1 MSPGVSLRVH
11 RGAREIGGNC
21 VELLAGKSRLILDL
35 GRPLNVPLGQPA
47 TLPAIPG
54 LGDPPDERE
63 TAIVISHPH
72 ADHYGLLGGVA
83 DEIPVFI
90 GQEAAR
96 LLDAALPFT
105 DFGMPAARF
114 KNYKHH
120 ETFRFGD
127 FLITPFLVDH
137 SAFDAYAVLIE
148 ANGSRIVY
156 SGDFRMHGRKPGAT
170 RRWLSDPAV
179 QQPDLL
185 VIEGTRLGRSDAED
199 TSEQSLEAIIADK
212 MKASPGLVLATFSPQ
227 NIDRLVTFYKA
238 ARRCRRQLLIDPY
251 AACLLQAIN
260 RPTLPKLDKTS
271 LGVFLPAAM
280 RRRLSTNDELKCL
293 DGLYPYRVYPERIVA
308 HPEKF
313 VLLFRASMIEDIEH
327 MGLDGRPIHLIYSQ
341 WAGYLDQ
348 PTDRL
353 RPWCISKGIDLQ
365 ILHASGHAT
374 RADIM
379 ETIVGLNPR
388 RILPI
393 HTDAP
398 EKIEEQFEGV
408 IDTENGQWIDLP
420 SRQLITEEPSPRLVS
435 HSLSTTISPLAAP

>member
-1 MSPGVSLRVH
+1 MSPGVRLRVH

-35 GRPLNVPLGQPA
+35 GRPLNVPLGQPIA
-47 TLPAIPG
+47 LPAIPG
-54 LGDPPDERE
+54 LGDPPDKRE

-83 DEIPVFI
+83 NEIPVFI

-105 DFGMPAARF
+105 DFGMPATRF

-137 SAFDAYAVLIE
+137 SAFDAYALLVE
-148 ANGSRIVY
+148 ANGFRVLY
-156 SGDFRMHGRKPGAT
+156 SGDFRMHGRKAGAT

-185 VIEGTRLGRSDAED
+185 IIEGTSLGRSDAEGA
-199 TSEQSLEAIIADK
+199 SEQSLEANIADK
-212 MKASPGLVLATFSPQ
+212 IKTSPGLVLATFSPQ

-238 ARRCRRQLLIDPY
+238 ARLCGRQLLIDPY
-251 AACLLQAIN
+251 AAYLLQAIG

-280 RRRLSTNDELKCL
+280 RRRLSNNHELKRL
-293 DGLYPYRVYPERIVA
+293 DGLYPYRVYPERIAA

-313 VLLFRASMIEDIEH
+313 VLLFRASMIEDIERI
-327 MGLDGRPIHLIYSQ
+327 GLDGPIHLIYSQ

-365 ILHASGHAT
+365 VLHVSGHAT
-374 RADIM
+374 RSDIM
-379 ETIVGLNPR
+379 ETIAALNPS

-393 HTDAP
+393 HTIAP
-398 EKIEEQFEGV
+398 AKIEEQFEGV
-408 IDTENGQWIDLP
+408 IDAENGQWIDLP
-420 SRQLITEEPSPRLVS
+420 KQQLIIEEPSSHLVPHIFS
-435 HSLSTTISPLAAP
+435 RTINPLAAP

>member
-1 MSPGVSLRVH
+1 MSLGVSLRVH

-35 GRPLNVPLGQPA
+35 GRPLNMPLGQPV

-72 ADHYGLLGGVA
+72 ADHYGLLGGVP

-105 DFGMPAARF
+105 DFGMPATRF

-120 ETFRFGD
+120 DTFRFGN

-137 SAFDAYAVLIE
+137 SAFDAYALLIE
-148 ANGSRIVY
+148 ANGFRILY
-156 SGDFRMHGRKPGAT
+156 SGDFRMRGRKPGAT
-170 RRWLSDPAV
+170 RRWLSEPAV

-185 VIEGTRLGRSDAED
+185 IVEGTSLGRPHGEAV
-199 TSEQSLEAIIADK
+199 SEKSLEALLADQI
-212 MKASPGLVLATFSPQ
+212 KAAPGLVLAAFSPQ

-238 ARRCRRQLLIDPY
+238 ARRCGRQLLIDPY

-260 RPTLPKLDKTS
+260 RPTLPKLDKNS

-280 RRRLSTNDELKCL
+280 RRRLSKNDELKRL
-293 DGLYPYRVYPERIVA
+293 DGLYRYRVYPQKIAE

-313 VLLFRASMIEDIEH
+313 VLLFRASMIEDLER
-327 MGLDGRPIHLIYSQ
+327 MELSGPIQLLYSQ

-348 PTDRL
+348 PADRI
-353 RPWCISKGIDLQ
+353 RPWCISSGIDLQ
-365 ILHASGHAT
+365 IVHTSGHAT
-374 RADIM
+374 HSDIID
-379 ETIVGLNPR
+379 TVAALKPQ

-393 HTDAP
+393 HTTAP
-398 EKIEEQFEGV
+398 ENIGQRFDGV
-408 IDTENGQWIDLP
+408 IDAENGQWIELVRCSINDQPTP
-420 SRQLITEEPSPRLVS
+420 SARRFT
-435 HSLSTTISPLAAP
+435 